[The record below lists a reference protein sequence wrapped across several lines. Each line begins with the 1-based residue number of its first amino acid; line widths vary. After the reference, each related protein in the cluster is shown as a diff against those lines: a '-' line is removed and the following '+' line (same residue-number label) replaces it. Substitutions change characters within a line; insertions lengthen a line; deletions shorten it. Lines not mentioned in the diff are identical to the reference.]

1 MDNRRY
7 DAYGNEFEISKSDF
21 QLTQVDK
28 KIHDKKFETKA
39 TTFGKD
45 ALKRFCKN
53 KSSVVAAFIIGL
65 LMLLSFILPV
75 VTPYNIDPSNPNIK
89 ELKMLP
95 KVFEYKPTGIKDTD
109 LANNPNNWKT
119 KWNGTQIITNVQ
131 YDVDK
136 ELPFIM
142 GTATNPD
149 GSTKESKVYYSK
161 DAVKEIDYYGYYTN
175 SAAKNSAGGVYILKT
190 SSLTDT
196 KDKNAK
202 NFVEL
207 SVNQTLNF
215 TDSEN
220 FTVDLVLA
228 SENYSLQEDFKE
240 IGAKFKGN
248 YRVYIRYVEY
258 PDDPKFVKPN
268 SKHIHSFDKTGKCDC
283 KAQKHELVL
292 RDWAKTYEQLTVNV
306 SELMKENNI
315 SEIQDGQVVIELKT
329 HQTGITYLPIVSLML
344 STDSEE
350 IINLPGHGEY
360 AKKDI
365 LKLMSMTND
374 ATSKEYDDAAQKLRY
389 AKLNTGVFP
398 IQYWRTNG
406 DKSVYRAYVYLC
418 DFLLDTYENTYGVKE
433 TLDVTVAKMEEYKN
447 NGWCNYQYFQDAEG
461 NWQYTFE
468 ILDPEKCPVKEVK
481 NVTFAMVEVSKNGV
495 TEKVLSQQLT
505 CDVLMYRYLGYDSM
519 PKYLLGTDDR
529 GFDIIVYSFNGLK
542 KSFLISIIVSAIC
555 LSFGLVWGSISG
567 YFGGNVDLF
576 MERFCEILSGVPSTV
591 VITLVVLLMGDT
603 IFTFGLALCMTGWL
617 GIAGR
622 TRTQFYRFKGRE
634 YILASRTLG
643 SSDMRLI
650 FKHIL
655 PNSLGTIVTS
665 SVLSIPSVI
674 FSEASLS
681 YLGILKGSNSFGS
694 VLSHNQ
700 QYIAT
705 RPMLIVF
712 PAIIISLIM
721 ISFNLFGNGL
731 RDALNPSL
739 KGSE

>member
-1 MDNRRY
+1 MDNKRY
-7 DAYGNEFEISKSDF
+7 DAYGNEFEISQNDF

-53 KSSVVAAFIIGL
+53 KSSVVAAIIIGL

-75 VTPYNIDPSNPNIK
+75 VSPYNIDTSNPNIK
-89 ELKMLP
+89 ETKMLP
-95 KVFEYKPTGIKDTD
+95 KLFEYKPTGKVDSD
-109 LANNPNNWKT
+109 PNNNPNDWKV
-119 KWNGTQIITNVQ
+119 KWRGSEIITEVR
-131 YDVDK
+131 YDKDLN
-136 ELPFIM
+136 LPFNVTTTGEI
-142 GTATNPD
+142 
-149 GSTKESKVYYSK
+149 KYYSK
-161 DAVKEIDYYGYYTN
+161 YAVKDLDYYAYYTN
-175 SAAKNSAGGVYILKT
+175 STAKSSIGGIYILKNDKK
-190 SSLTDT
+190 DT
-196 KDKNAK
+196 KLKKVNLLI
-202 NFVEL
+202 NQEL
-207 SVNQTLNF
+207 DYTST
-215 TDSEN
+215 EN
-220 FTVDLVLA
+220 FTLELNFADDV
-228 SENYSLQEDFKE
+228 SSKNEDFKE
-240 IGAKFKGN
+240 LYATIQGEF
-248 YRVYIRYVEY
+248 RVILKYDGDKVLELK
-258 PDDPKFVKPN
+258 PMNDDYTDLK
-268 SKHIHSFDKTGKCDC
+268 I
-283 KAQKHELVL
+283 
-292 RDWAKTYEQLTVNV
+292 NV
-306 SELMKENNI
+306 SEIMASKGITVAKNAQI
-315 SEIQDGQVVIELKT
+315 IIELANSSK
-329 HQTGITYLPIVSLML
+329 GNTYLPIESLFL
-344 STDSEE
+344 TTDSTDEVA
-350 IINLPGHGEY
+350 INKHGTFS
-360 AKKDI
+360 KQQV
-365 LKLMSMTND
+365 LKMMSMAD
-374 ATSKEYDDAAQKLRY
+374 GSDKEYDDAAQKLRY
-389 AKLNTGVFP
+389 SKLETGVFP

-406 DKSVYRAYVYLC
+406 EGRVYRAYVYLC
-418 DFLLDTYENTYGVKE
+418 DFVLDTYESTYGINE
-433 TLDVTVAKMEEYKN
+433 TLDITIAKMEEYEK
-447 NGWCNYQYFQDAEG
+447 NGWCDYNYYQDANGE
-461 NWQYTFE
+461 WQYDFKV
-468 ILDPEKCPVKEVK
+468 LDPEKCPVVEVK
-481 NVTFAMVEVSKNGV
+481 KVDFQTIEVTKGDQKVQV
-495 TEKVLSQQLT
+495 TTQQLV
-505 CDVLMYRYLGYDSM
+505 CDVTMYKYLGYDSM

-591 VITLVVLLMGDT
+591 VITLVVLLLGDT
-603 IFTFGLALCMTGWL
+603 IITFGLALCMTGWL

-655 PNSLGTIVTS
+655 PNSLGTIITS

-700 QYIAT
+700 QYIST